1 MSESIET
8 TGNSFNMSPD
18 VTLSH
23 SSATTAAGSSI
34 STENEAAIA
43 RWRFNRARTEKEHA
57 AFRERMQFQSADFHQ
72 FLAETARTS
81 PKVAVPS
88 PAWENIPFPVP
99 VRTPT
104 IIEEPDDQVSEMNA
118 SFDEIQEV
126 PRRQATPMDFG
137 LGNQQNQA
145 SLDVPTFSFDRPSF
159 DDNLGSIELRSFP
172 ESELRTSVEHA
183 AGDRETTITVGA
195 VFELLR
201 NPSDV
206 RYPFARAS
214 NMAAVQNVPHSDYNR
229 SDIHVDTLGEYDDE
243 SFNQAGVGARDEN
256 ADSNCLYLPF
266 QWIKRQLGNIRH
278 LL

>member
-1 MSESIET
+1 MLRPRT
-8 TGNSFNMSPD
+8 QGKK
-18 VTLSH
+18 LHH
-23 SSATTAAGSSI
+23 SLRDQFENAKVLISRSVTTAAESSI
-34 STENEAAIA
+34 STENETAIA

-104 IIEEPDDQVSEMNA
+104 IAEESDDQDSEMNA

-145 SLDVPTFSFDRPSF
+145 TLDVPTFTFDRPSF
-159 DDNLGSIELRSFP
+159 EDNLGSIELQSFP
-172 ESELRTSVEHA
+172 ESELRTNAEHA
-183 AGDRETTITVGA
+183 AGNRETMITVGA

-206 RYPFARAS
+206 RYPFVRAS
-214 NMAAVQNVPHSDYNR
+214 NMAAVSDNN
-229 SDIHVDTLGEYDDE
+229 
-243 SFNQAGVGARDEN
+243 SF
-256 ADSNCLYLPF
+256 
-266 QWIKRQLGNIRH
+266 
-278 LL
+278 

>member
-1 MSESIET
+1 MLRLRNQ
-8 TGNSFNMSPD
+8 GKKFH
-18 VTLSH
+18 H
-23 SSATTAAGSSI
+23 SLLNQFENTKVLISRSVTTAEGSSL
-34 STENEAAIA
+34 SSENEVAIA
-43 RWRFNRARTEKEHA
+43 RWKFNRARTEKEHA

-88 PAWENIPFPVP
+88 PAWESIPFPIP

-104 IIEEPDDQVSEMNA
+104 IVEEPDNQHSEMNA

-137 LGNQQNQA
+137 LGSQQNQA
-145 SLDVPTFSFDRPSF
+145 TLDVPTFSFDRPSF
-159 DDNLGSIELRSFP
+159 DDNIGSIELQSFP
-172 ESELRTSVEHA
+172 ESELRTNSEHA
-183 AGDRETTITVGA
+183 AGDREAMITVGA

-214 NMAAVQNVPHSDYNR
+214 NMAAVSDKNSFYQEPLTNLNLMVGSKHSPLR
-229 SDIHVDTLGEYDDE
+229 L
-243 SFNQAGVGARDEN
+243 
-256 ADSNCLYLPF
+256 
-266 QWIKRQLGNIRH
+266 
-278 LL
+278 

>member
-1 MSESIET
+1 
-8 TGNSFNMSPD
+8 MSPN
-18 VTLSH
+18 VAPSH
-23 SSATTAAGSSI
+23 SSVTTAAGSSI

-88 PAWENIPFPVP
+88 PAWETIPFPVP
-99 VRTPT
+99 VKTPT

-118 SFDEIQEV
+118 SLDEIQES
-126 PRRQATPMDFG
+126 PHRQTTPMDFG

-159 DDNLGSIELRSFP
+159 DDNVGSIELQLFP
-172 ESELRTSVEHA
+172 ESELRINAEHA
-183 AGDRETTITVGA
+183 AGNRETMITVGA

-214 NMAAVQNVPHSDYNR
+214 NMAAVQNIPHSDYNR
-229 SDIHVDTLGEYDDE
+229 SDIHVDSLGEYDDG
-243 SFNQAGVGARDEN
+243 SFNQADVGARDEN
-256 ADSNCLYLPF
+256 EVLDYKSSLITSTFLSISSLCFCLSTA
-266 QWIKRQLGNIRH
+266 GGV
-278 LL
+278 

>member
-1 MSESIET
+1 
-8 TGNSFNMSPD
+8 MSPN
-18 VTLSH
+18 VAPSH
-23 SSATTAAGSSI
+23 SSVTTAAGSSI

-81 PKVAVPS
+81 LKVAVPS

-145 SLDVPTFSFDRPSF
+145 SLDVPTFTFDRPSF
-159 DDNLGSIELRSFP
+159 DNNLGSIELRSFP
-172 ESELRTSVEHA
+172 ESGLRTSAEHA
-183 AGDRETTITVGA
+183 AGNREATITVGA

-214 NMAAVQNVPHSDYNR
+214 NMAAVQNVPRSDYNR
-229 SDIHVDTLGEYDDE
+229 SDIHGDTLGEYDDG

-256 ADSNCLYLPF
+256 EDRNCLFLPLR
-266 QWIKRQLGNIRH
+266 WIKHQLGKIRH

>member
-8 TGNSFNMSPD
+8 AGNSFKMSPN
-18 VTLSH
+18 VAPSQ
-23 SSATTAAGSSI
+23 SSVTTAEGSSL
-34 STENEAAIA
+34 SSENEVAIA
-43 RWRFNRARTEKEHA
+43 RWKFNRARTEKEHA

-88 PAWENIPFPVP
+88 PAWESIPFPIP

-104 IIEEPDDQVSEMNA
+104 IVEEPDNQHSEMNA

-137 LGNQQNQA
+137 LGSQQNQA
-145 SLDVPTFSFDRPSF
+145 TLDVPTFSFDRPSF
-159 DDNLGSIELRSFP
+159 DDNIGSIELQSFP
-172 ESELRTSVEHA
+172 ESELRTNSEHA
-183 AGDRETTITVGA
+183 AGDREAMITVGA

-214 NMAAVQNVPHSDYNR
+214 NMAAVQNTPHSDYNR
-229 SDIHVDTLGEYDDE
+229 SGTHVDTLGGYDDG
-243 SFNQAGVGARDEN
+243 SFNQAGVGAKDEKE
-256 ADSNCLYLPF
+256 DRNCLFLPF
-266 QWIKRQLGNIRH
+266 GWIKRKLSNIRH

>member
-1 MSESIET
+1 MSDSIENI
-8 TGNSFNMSPD
+8 GNSFNMSPN
-18 VTLSH
+18 VAPSH
-23 SSATTAAGSSI
+23 SSVTTAEGSSL
-34 STENEAAIA
+34 SVENEAAIA
-43 RWRFNRARTEKEHA
+43 RWKFNRARTEKEHA
-57 AFRERMQFQSADFHQ
+57 AFRERMEFQSADFHQ

-104 IIEEPDDQVSEMNA
+104 IIEEPDNQHFGMNA
-118 SFDEIQEV
+118 SIDETQEV

-145 SLDVPTFSFDRPSF
+145 TLDVPAFSFDRPSF
-159 DDNLGSIELRSFP
+159 DDNLGSIELQSFP
-172 ESELRTSVEHA
+172 ESELRTNAQHA
-183 AGDRETTITVGA
+183 AGNRETMITVGA

-214 NMAAVQNVPHSDYNR
+214 NMAAVQNIPHSDYNG
-229 SDIHVDTLGEYDDE
+229 SDIHFDILGEYDDG
-243 SFNQAGVGARDEN
+243 SFNQAGVGARDEKE
-256 ADSNCLYLPF
+256 DRNCLLLPF
-266 QWIKRQLGNIRH
+266 GWIKRQLGNLRH

>member
-1 MSESIET
+1 MSDSIET
-8 TGNSFNMSPD
+8 AGDSFHMSPN
-18 VTLSH
+18 VAPSH
-23 SSATTAAGSSI
+23 SSVTTAERSSI
-34 STENEAAIA
+34 SVENEAAIA

-88 PAWENIPFPVP
+88 PAWESIPFPVP

-104 IIEEPDDQVSEMNA
+104 IIEEPDNQHSEMDA

-126 PRRQATPMDFG
+126 PHRQATPMGFG
-137 LGNQQNQA
+137 LVSQQNQA
-145 SLDVPTFSFDRPSF
+145 YLEVPAFSFDRPSF
-159 DDNLGSIELRSFP
+159 EDNLGSIELQSFP
-172 ESELRTSVEHA
+172 RSELYTDAQSS
-183 AGDRETTITVGA
+183 AGDRQTMITVGA
-195 VFELLR
+195 VFELPR

-214 NMAAVQNVPHSDYNR
+214 NMASIQNTSDSDYNR
-229 SDIHVDTLGEYDDE
+229 SDTHVGTLGEYDDG
-243 SFNQAGVGARDEN
+243 SFNQAGVGARDEKEVR
-256 ADSNCLYLPF
+256 SCFLLPF
-266 QWIKRQLGNIRH
+266 GWIKRQLGNLRH